1 MISQEKFLI
10 ILGKDFCELSR
21 SDGGMF
27 AEDALPL
34 KKGIDEAV
42 ANEPEGSNPG
52 SNPYMSRG

>member
-1 MISQEKFLI
+1 
-10 ILGKDFCELSR
+10 
-21 SDGGMF
+21 MF

-42 ANEPEGSNPG
+42 ANEPKG